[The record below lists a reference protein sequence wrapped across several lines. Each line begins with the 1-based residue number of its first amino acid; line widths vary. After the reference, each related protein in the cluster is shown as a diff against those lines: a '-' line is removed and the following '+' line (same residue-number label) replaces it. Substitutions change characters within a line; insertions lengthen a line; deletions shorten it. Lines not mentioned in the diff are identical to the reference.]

1 MNRGIRNMEG
11 RAGVI
16 PEYTI
21 GGAYIGNWKIQ
32 LKSNKVSF
40 CPRMRKILELSK
52 GYDENIEEL
61 FELVK
66 PGQLNKLIH
75 EFKVACFNGT
85 KFEKQVQIVT
95 PAGAEK
101 WIQLSGVLY
110 SRRWGTAE
118 QMIGTIEDVTQKVN
132 EECLSMAIV
141 NHELRAPLTIIKL
154 NTQFLINHLA
164 HSINKHPV
172 KLLNMVDQHING
184 MTKLIEEYLST
195 STDDDRTSQL
205 NFSLFDVNDLVD
217 TVLGEMR
224 ILYPGHRFCKCP
236 VNDAILVRGDKYKI
250 IQVLINYLTNAA
262 KFSPPCSHITININ
276 RNENDVEISV
286 HDEGVGINDDNG
298 QLLFQ
303 KFYQCNQKSIRQKNS
318 KGLGLHIVKNIIQKH
333 GGAVRAENGKNGG
346 AVFYFS
352 LPLVQQ
358 SKFNA
363 TGQEAVKL
371 MA

>member
-1 MNRGIRNMEG
+1 MNREIKNMES
-11 RAGVI
+11 RAGII
-16 PEYTI
+16 PEHTI
-21 GGAYIGNWKIQ
+21 GAAYIGNWKIQ

-52 GYDENIEEL
+52 GYDEKIDEL
-61 FELVK
+61 FQLVK
-66 PGQLNKLIH
+66 PAQLSGLVH

-85 KFEKQVQIVT
+85 RFEKQVQIVT
-95 PAGAEK
+95 PSGNEK
-101 WIQLSGVLY
+101 WVMLTGVLY

-164 HSINKHPV
+164 HSINKQPV

-184 MTKLIEEYLST
+184 MTKLIDEYLSPST
-195 STDDDRTSQL
+195 SEESPAQL
-205 NFSLFDVNDLVD
+205 NFSLFDINDLID

-224 ILYPGHRFCKCP
+224 ILYPGHRFCKYP
-236 VNDAILVRGDKYKI
+236 TADSIFIRGDKYKI
-250 IQVLINYLTNAA
+250 TQVLINYITNAA
-262 KFSPPCSHITININ
+262 KFSPPCSHINVNIN

-286 HDEGVGINDDNG
+286 HDEGVGINEENS
-298 QLLFQ
+298 QALFQ
-303 KFYQCNQKSIRQKNS
+303 KFYQCNQKSVRQKNS
-318 KGLGLHIVKNIIQKH
+318 KGLGLYIVKSIIQKH
-333 GGAVRAENGKNGG
+333 GGTVKAENGKNGG
-346 AVFYFS
+346 AVFSFS
-352 LPLVQQ
+352 LPLSQQ
-358 SKFNA
+358 SKFNT

>member
-1 MNRGIRNMEG
+1 MNREIRNMES

-16 PEYTI
+16 PEHTI

-52 GYDENIEEL
+52 GYDEKIEDL

-66 PGQLNKLIH
+66 PGQLSGLIH

-95 PAGAEK
+95 PYGTEK
-101 WIQLSGVLY
+101 WILLTGVLY

-164 HSINKHPV
+164 HSINKQPV

-184 MTKLIEEYLST
+184 MTKLIDEYLSPST
-195 STDDDRTSQL
+195 SNEGPAQL

-217 TVLGEMR
+217 TVLGEMK
-224 ILYPGHRFCKCP
+224 ILYPGHRFCKYP
-236 VNDAILVRGDKYKI
+236 TADSILVRGDKYKI
-250 IQVLINYLTNAA
+250 TQVLVNYLTNAA
-262 KFSPPCSHITININ
+262 KFSPPCSHININID

-286 HDEGVGINDDNG
+286 HDQGAGINEENG

-303 KFYQCNQKSIRQKNS
+303 KFYQCNQKSVRQKNS
-318 KGLGLHIVKNIIQKH
+318 KGLGLYIVKSIIQKH
-333 GGAVRAENGKNGG
+333 GGTVKAENGKNGG
-346 AVFYFS
+346 AVFSFS
-352 LPLVQQ
+352 LPLSQQ
-358 SKFNA
+358 SKFNT